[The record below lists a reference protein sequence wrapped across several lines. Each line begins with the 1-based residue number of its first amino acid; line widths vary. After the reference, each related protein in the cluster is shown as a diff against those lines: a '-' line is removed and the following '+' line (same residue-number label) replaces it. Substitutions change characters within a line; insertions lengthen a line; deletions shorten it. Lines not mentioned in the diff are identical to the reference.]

1 MGLRCRPRDDQS
13 LRYLLLKHTADISW
27 NQYVDSAYKQMQKT
41 GDRLIESNAYYN
53 MAVEA
58 AATHEFFWVSLMNVR
73 KANESVI
80 ECTTNHEKA
89 IAHYQYLMQ
98 LHLNQGGFQ

>member
-1 MGLRCRPRDDQS
+1 MS
-13 LRYLLLKHTADISW
+13 LRYLLLKHKADRSW
-27 NQYVDSAYKQMQKT
+27 KQYLDSAYNQMQKT

-58 AATHEFFWVSLMNVR
+58 AATHEFLWVSLMKVH

-80 ECTTNHEKA
+80 QCTTNYENA
-89 IAHYQYLMQ
+89 VAHYQYLMQ